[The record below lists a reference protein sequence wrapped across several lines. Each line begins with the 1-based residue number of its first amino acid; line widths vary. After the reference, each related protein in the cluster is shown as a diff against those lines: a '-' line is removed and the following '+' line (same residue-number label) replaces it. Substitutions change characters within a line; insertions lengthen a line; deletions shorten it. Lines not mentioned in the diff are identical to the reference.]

1 MVIELLAVNQR
12 VSGSVFQRLPIIKG
26 SRINLNFIFQ
36 EQHPDKLE
44 VACQDKLV
52 VCLPEASSVR
62 TDLGGLDSDFF
73 DLHILREKVEEGWYS
88 SINPSLPLIAELQ
101 ESNLLKLFSGNF
113 TVCNNVCLLKIG
125 TVNIGF

>member
-1 MVIELLAVNQR
+1 MF
-12 VSGSVFQRLPIIKG
+12 S
-26 SRINLNFIFQ
+26 SRPQGMAKSLSYQSINLNYIFQ
-36 EQHPDKLE
+36 EQHPEKLE

-52 VCLPEASSVR
+52 VCLPDASSVR

-101 ESNLLKLFSGNF
+101 EGNLLKLFSGNF
-113 TVCNNVCLLKIG
+113 TVCNNLFLSKPHVFVGKKI
-125 TVNIGF
+125 